1 MSQGES
7 TGGLVLFHQV
17 HLPVLLIPVGPFYI
31 GWVLAAQTLLPVD
44 WTFYLGLLSIL
55 PFLGIGTVLLNDAF
69 DVKVD
74 SLSRRK
80 GEFASSR
87 GDIDRRTLVIIAV
100 VSLLISLAMA
110 LLLSPEFALVM
121 GLLILFTLLYSVP
134 PVQLSRR
141 PGLDLLANMLGIGV
155 LCTIAGWV
163 LASPGSLPPTVWLIT
178 SALGTGTFFLL
189 PTLMD
194 YESDREGGKATV
206 AVALGWAGAC
216 ALGTV
221 LISMADVGIV
231 YMSLSSIIL
240 KPAFLW
246 IAWPIILGEVVIFPV
261 LARRRDLRKV
271 LTGAMG
277 GLLFIGNLVIVLSY
291 LDLLG
296 PF

>member
-1 MSQGES
+1 MSQGGS
-7 TGGLVLFHQV
+7 TGGLVLFDQV
-17 HLPVLLIPVGPFYI
+17 HLPVLVIPVGPFYI
-31 GWVLAAQTLLPVD
+31 GWVLATRTLLPVE
-44 WTFYLGLLSIL
+44 WTFYLGLLAIL

-69 DVKVD
+69 DVNVD
-74 SLSRRK
+74 RLSQRK
-80 GEFASSR
+80 GDFASSK
-87 GDIDRRTLVIIAV
+87 GDIDRRTLVIIGS

-110 LLLSPEFALVM
+110 LIVSPEFALVM

-141 PGLDLLANMLGIGV
+141 PGIDLLANMFGIGV

-163 LASPGSLPPTVWLIT
+163 LASPGSLPPTIWLVT
-178 SALGTGTFFLL
+178 SAFGTGTFFLL
-189 PTLMD
+189 PALMD
-194 YESDREGGKATV
+194 CKSDREGGKMTV

-216 ALGTV
+216 GLGTA

-246 IAWPIILGEVVIFPV
+246 IAFPIILGEVVIFPI
-261 LARRRDLRKV
+261 LARRRDLIKP

-277 GLLFIGNLVIVLSY
+277 GLLFLGNLVIMLSY